1 MLINIFQRKSIM
13 WVDVHTHLHMLKDP
27 DKAVKTA
34 LQSGVQKMMTI
45 GTSSKDWDQVL
56 KDTQKFSVF
65 GALGQHPHEAKD
77 YNDSSEE
84 KLKHGLQNENIK
96 ALGEIGLD
104 YYYEHSDRLIQQDV
118 FRRQMAVAEELGLSV
133 EIHTRDAEEDTIKIL
148 KEYPKVQGLLH
159 CFTGSYDMAKNAL
172 DIGYNISFSGIITFK
187 KADDLRSVCEK
198 VPIDRLHIET
208 DAPYLAPMP
217 HRGKEN
223 QPAWI
228 LHTAETVA
236 RLHKVSIEEL
246 KEQTWRN
253 ACKLFSF

>member
-1 MLINIFQRKSIM
+1 MSQRKTAM

-27 DKAVKTA
+27 EKAVETA
-34 LQSGVQKMMTI
+34 LQSGVQKIMTI
-45 GTSSKDWDQVL
+45 GTSAEDWDQVL
-56 KDTQKFSVF
+56 ADIKKFSVF
-65 GALGQHPHEAKD
+65 GALGQHPHSAKD
-77 YNDSSEE
+77 YNDASEE
-84 KLKHGLQNENIK
+84 KLKRDLKNENIK

-104 YYYEHSDRLIQQDV
+104 YYYKNSDPQVQQTV
-118 FRRQMAVAEELGLSV
+118 FRRQMAVAEKLGLSV

-148 KEYPKVQGLLH
+148 KEHPKVQGLLH
-159 CFTGSYDMAKNAL
+159 CFTGSYDMAKKAL

-208 DAPYLAPMP
+208 DAPYLAPAP
-217 HRGKEN
+217 YRGKEN

-236 RLHKVSIEEL
+236 RLHKVSIDKL
-246 KEQTWRN
+246 REQTWEN
-253 ACKLFSF
+253 ACKLFSLF

>member
-1 MLINIFQRKSIM
+1 M

-27 DKAVKTA
+27 EKAVETA

-56 KDTQKFSVF
+56 KDTKKFSVF

-77 YNDSSEE
+77 YDDASEE
-84 KLKHGLQNENIK
+84 KLKRGLQNENIK

-104 YYYEHSDRLIQQDV
+104 YYYEHSDRLTQQEV
-118 FRRQMAVAEELGLSV
+118 FRRQMAVAEEVRLSV
-133 EIHTRDAEEDTIKIL
+133 EIHTREAEKDTIKIL

-159 CFTGSYDMAKNAL
+159 CFTGSYDMAKKAL

-187 KADDLRSVCEK
+187 KADNLRSVCK
-198 VPIDRLHIET
+198 KIPIDRLHIET

-217 HRGKEN
+217 YRGKEN

-228 LHTAETVA
+228 LHTAETA
-236 RLHKVSIEEL
+236 AHLHKISIEKL
-246 KEQTWRN
+246 KEQTWKN
-253 ACKLFSF
+253 ACKLFSLF